1 VTFENI
7 IDDKNMLENLKKLGF
22 TKPTAIQE
30 KAIPPILERRD
41 VLAKA
46 KTGSGKTAAF
56 GIPILLHLD
65 IQKRYD
71 INTLILAP
79 TRELANQV
87 ASELRNLARFEK
99 NIKILTLTGGTPL
112 RAQAN
117 SLSHG
122 AHIVVGTPGRV
133 LDLLNKE
140 VLKLDSIQ
148 TLVLDEADKMLDMGF
163 ADELNHILEKTP
175 TSRQTLLFSA
185 TFEDAIKQLSHSV
198 QKDRIE
204 IEIEEQVNV
213 TEIFLEAKED
223 KEEILKGVISKYTPK
238 SCIIFTNT
246 KAKSLELEA
255 YLQELGLDAFCINSD
270 LEQIDR
276 DETLIKFANG
286 SCNFLIATDVASR
299 GLDIKKVELVINYDF
314 PQSDQT
320 YTHRIGRTGRNDQKG
335 IAISFTNQKGDDISL
350 HVKDKFFYYEAS
362 MGTLCIDG
370 GKKQK
375 LRAGDILGVLIKQ
388 AGLLNEQIGLINVTD
403 FYSYV
408 AIEKNAL
415 KKVLNKLKNCTI
427 KTKRYRA
434 WII

>member
-1 VTFENI
+1 
-7 IDDKNMLENLKKLGF
+7 
-22 TKPTAIQE
+22 
-30 KAIPPILERRD
+30 
-41 VLAKA
+41 
-46 KTGSGKTAAF
+46 
-56 GIPILLHLD
+56 
-65 IQKRYD
+65 
-71 INTLILAP
+71 
-79 TRELANQV
+79 
-87 ASELRNLARFEK
+87 
-99 NIKILTLTGGTPL
+99 
-112 RAQAN
+112 
-117 SLSHG
+117 
-122 AHIVVGTPGRV
+122 
-133 LDLLNKE
+133 
-140 VLKLDSIQ
+140 
-148 TLVLDEADKMLDMGF
+148 
-163 ADELNHILEKTP
+163 
-175 TSRQTLLFSA
+175 
-185 TFEDAIKQLSHSV
+185 
-198 QKDRIE
+198 
-204 IEIEEQVNV
+204 
-213 TEIFLEAKED
+213 
-223 KEEILKGVISKYTPK
+223 
-238 SCIIFTNT
+238 
-246 KAKSLELEA
+246 
-255 YLQELGLDAFCINSD
+255 

-350 HVKDKFFYYEAS
+350 HVKDKFFCYEAS

>member
-1 VTFENI
+1 VTFEDI
-7 IDDKNMLENLKKLGF
+7 IDDKNMIENLKKLGF

-30 KAIPPILERRD
+30 KAIPPILERKD

-185 TFEDAIKQLSHSV
+185 TFEDVIKQLSHSV
-198 QKDRIE
+198 
-204 IEIEEQVNV
+204 
-213 TEIFLEAKED
+213 
-223 KEEILKGVISKYTPK
+223 
-238 SCIIFTNT
+238 
-246 KAKSLELEA
+246 
-255 YLQELGLDAFCINSD
+255 
-270 LEQIDR
+270 
-276 DETLIKFANG
+276 
-286 SCNFLIATDVASR
+286 
-299 GLDIKKVELVINYDF
+299 
-314 PQSDQT
+314 
-320 YTHRIGRTGRNDQKG
+320 
-335 IAISFTNQKGDDISL
+335 
-350 HVKDKFFYYEAS
+350 
-362 MGTLCIDG
+362 
-370 GKKQK
+370 
-375 LRAGDILGVLIKQ
+375 
-388 AGLLNEQIGLINVTD
+388 
-403 FYSYV
+403 
-408 AIEKNAL
+408 
-415 KKVLNKLKNCTI
+415 
-427 KTKRYRA
+427 TKR
-434 WII
+434 